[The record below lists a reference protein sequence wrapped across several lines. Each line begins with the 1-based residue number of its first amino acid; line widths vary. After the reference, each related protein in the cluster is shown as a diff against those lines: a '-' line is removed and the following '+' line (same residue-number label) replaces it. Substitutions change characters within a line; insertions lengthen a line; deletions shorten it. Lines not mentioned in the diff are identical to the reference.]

1 MAAAAPP
8 ALWWYGSLGTV
19 MLGFLAEGLFAPLLA
34 AYLITLV
41 IGLVL
46 AVLHSRR
53 GREPGDPRL
62 GKNSR

>member
-1 MAAAAPP
+1 
-8 ALWWYGSLGTV
+8 

-41 IGLVL
+41 VGLAFV
-46 AVLHSRR
+46 VLHRKH
-53 GREPGDPRL
+53 REGGEQPRV